1 MDDPME
7 SADEDWEIPEPPSDI
22 ESLRAEVRALNIYV
36 KTLSRSYGTVWKEIS
51 ALRKKM
57 QDIGL

>member
-1 MDDPME
+1 MDDPTE
-7 SADEDWEIPEPPSDI
+7 TVEDWDIPEPPSDI

-36 KTLSRSYGTVWKEIS
+36 KYLSQTYGTVWREVI

-57 QDIGL
+57 QDVGL